1 MGFNSKDTII
11 AFCHIWIFLF
21 TIKYIQTNEGR
32 YLNLIGIL
40 AATGTGINLFFLGSL
55 IPLFIFFI
63 IEFFFIKKLSKKRH
77 SIKKVFLDF
86 LKCFLLFYLVLVLFW
101 IDTHEN
107 ILILPFKLFFEW
119 AFSDLWRGYPYILL
133 NGEYYF
139 YSEIPK
145 SYLIINILLKSPEY
159 FLITY
164 LIFIF
169 AIFKSTD
176 FFKSQFKLFLY
187 KFILIASMVIYPFF
201 SYTLLLFLF
210 MMD

>member
-77 SIKKVFLDF
+77 SIKKSIFR
-86 LKCFLLFYLVLVLFW
+86 LF
-101 IDTHEN
+101 
-107 ILILPFKLFFEW
+107 KM
-119 AFSDLWRGYPYILL
+119 FS
-133 NGEYYF
+133 
-139 YSEIPK
+139 
-145 SYLIINILLKSPEY
+145 
-159 FLITY
+159 
-164 LIFIF
+164 
-169 AIFKSTD
+169 
-176 FFKSQFKLFLY
+176 
-187 KFILIASMVIYPFF
+187 FILFGSSFI
-201 SYTLLLFLF
+201 L
-210 MMD
+210 D